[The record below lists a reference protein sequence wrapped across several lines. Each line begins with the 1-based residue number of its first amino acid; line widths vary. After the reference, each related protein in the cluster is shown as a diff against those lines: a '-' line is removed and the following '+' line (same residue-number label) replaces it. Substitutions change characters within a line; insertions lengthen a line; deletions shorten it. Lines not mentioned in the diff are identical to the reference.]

1 MSEFDDL
8 AVGLAR
14 AERKP
19 WLTRSTLILGAL
31 VIALAGF
38 VGGVQVQKSQTPAA
52 AAAGTGTRGTGRQFP
67 GGYAG
72 GFNPQAQG
80 GTQTAAAASATTGKI
95 KLVDGT
101 TIYIETATGDVITVK
116 TTGTTTVQSA
126 STVKLSDLKPGT
138 TVTVQGPAAGSDG
151 IVTATSVTAAK

>member
-1 MSEFDDL
+1 MFEFDDL

-38 VGGVQVQKSQTPAA
+38 VGGIQVQKAKTPAA
-52 AAAGTGTRGTGRQFP
+52 SAAGTGARGTGRQFP
-67 GGYAG
+67 GGFTG
-72 GFNPQAQG
+72 GFNQPQG
-80 GTQTAAAASATTGKI
+80 GTQTAAASATTGKI

-116 TTGTTTVQSA
+116 TSGTTTVQ
-126 STVKLSDLKPGT
+126 
-138 TVTVQGPAAGSDG
+138 
-151 IVTATSVTAAK
+151 